1 VYHAKRRDGGAELIF
16 KCAPGTDDHNDLK
29 AMNDPADAEVE
40 NLVNLV
46 NLHEPGILFVLGS
59 RYINGNIYTYTGPIL
74 IALNPF
80 KSLPIYSSQTLETYY
95 NYGLVKEQG
104 LMNEMVV
111 AAISPHVF
119 AIADAAYRAM
129 VKAISN
135 DFGSVASTKGNQ
147 AVLISGESGAGKTES
162 TKLILRYLT
171 TVSAESHELK
181 ESGSVMDKVLQSNP
195 ILEAFGNART
205 VRNDNSSR
213 FGKYID
219 LRFNRT
225 GLLIGGSI
233 TTYLLEK
240 VRLCGQ
246 QLGERNYHVFYQMCA
261 GGSADEMKR
270 WNLTKIQDYAYCNGG
285 QIFKLER
292 IDDQKEFA
300 DTRSSMETLNFD
312 DLYQKQLFDTMA
324 GLLHFGNIKFDP
336 DADGEG
342 SVIAKDP
349 LSSKSMADMCRLT
362 GLPLPN
368 LTQSCTVKVS
378 YASSEKFQ
386 KKLTASQASEAR
398 DALTKAIYAR
408 LFDWIVEQI
417 NAQLKAPNESHCRA
431 DIGVLDIFGF
441 EIFKI
446 NSFEQLCINYTNET
460 LQQQFNKY
468 VFELEQIEYKEE
480 GIEWSFISFP
490 SNQDCLDLIE
500 MKKKGIFAMIDDEC
514 VIPKGS
520 DANLASRMYAA
531 LAQTPRFSANTNHR
545 NNCQFQIAHYAG
557 EVVYTTY
564 TFCDKNKDELPK
576 EAQVMFANSTVPLL
590 AMAFSG
596 SSAGTKAAAGRAGPK
611 PSVCFQFKESLTAL
625 MQKISLTKPHYI
637 RTIKPNDQHKP
648 EMINKIR
655 TTEQLSCG
663 GVLEAVKVARSG
675 FPYRFSHQEFYS
687 RYRPLANPFNTTA
700 QKLPRGIP
708 PAAGDAGSKFC
719 TALMAA
725 LWDDAS
731 RPAPTT
737 DPAVAKVNKHSLDDM
752 VVWKGKVSAAGV
764 AKEQVQIGKTKVFM
778 RTPPYNL
785 LEGRRARLQYLM
797 IIKIQSQAR
806 CKKCMKIL
814 KKLKEEE
821 RKKKERLQKGIAVPP
836 ATPAA
841 VEEVTLAMN
850 SAAVESSYLP
860 KEEAPAYEEDEV
872 AARPLNLRAFVKYS
886 DPVEMP
892 DPATTKALRLLPD
905 NTLVFNPRFRFSQV
919 PMRGGIR
926 EQAVDGDD
934 DSVETIYSENIAD
947 KLSDVDLNKLFHK
960 KADQKAKEAYRMQ
973 FPTKWNTSTVMS
985 LFGINNG

>member
-1 VYHAKRRDGGAELIF
+1 MVF
-16 KCAPGTDDHNDLK
+16 KCSSGTDEHNDIK
-29 AMNDPADAEVE
+29 PMNDPSDAEVE

-59 RYINGNIYTYTGPIL
+59 RYINGNMYTYTGPIL
-74 IALNPF
+74 IAMNPF
-80 KSLPIYSSQTLETYY
+80 KPLPIYDSQTLETYY

-111 AAISPHVF
+111 SALPPHVF
-119 AIADAAYRAM
+119 AIADAAYRNM
-129 VKAISN
+129 MKVIQN
-135 DFGSVASTKGNQ
+135 DFGTIASTAGNQ
-147 AVLISGESGAGKTES
+147 SVLISGESGAGKTES

-181 ESGSVMDKVLQSNP
+181 DTGSVMDKVLQSNP

-219 LRFNRT
+219 LKFNRSGT
-225 GLLIGGSI
+225 LIAGSI

-246 QLGERNYHVFYQMCA
+246 QLGERNYHIFYQMAA
-261 GGSADEMKR
+261 GGSPEELKR
-270 WNLTKIQDYAYCNGG
+270 WNISRIEDFSYCNGG
-285 QIFKLER
+285 NIFKLER
-292 IDDQKEFA
+292 IDDSKEYKYTLNSF
-300 DTRSSMETLNFD
+300 DTLNFD
-312 DLYQKQLFDTMA
+312 EIYQKQLLDIMA
-324 GLLHFGNIKFDP
+324 GLMHFGNIKFDP

-349 LSSKSMADMCRLT
+349 LSNRSMADMCRLA
-362 GLPLPN
+362 GLPVPN
-368 LTQSCTVKVS
+368 LTQSCTIKVS

-386 KKLTASQASEAR
+386 KKLTASQAGEAR
-398 DALTKAIYAR
+398 DALTKAIYSR
-408 LFDWIVEQI
+408 LFDWIVENI
-417 NAQLKAPNESHCRA
+417 NTQLKAQNPNQIRA
-431 DIGVLDIFGF
+431 EIGVLDIFGF
-441 EIFKI
+441 EIFKS
-446 NSFEQLCINYTNET
+446 NTFEQLCINYTNET

-500 MKKKGIFAMIDDEC
+500 KKKTGIFAMLDDEC

-520 DANLASRMYAA
+520 DANLAQRMYAA
-531 LAQTPRFSANTNHR
+531 LAQTPRFSATTAQK

-557 EVVYTTY
+557 EVVYTTH

-576 EAQVMFANSTVPLL
+576 EAQEMFANSTVPLL
-590 AMAFSG
+590 AMAFSNLNQG
-596 SSAGTKAAAGRAGPK
+596 PKAAAGKAGPK
-611 PSVCFQFKESLTAL
+611 PSVCFQFKESLVAL
-625 MQKISLTKPHYI
+625 MHKISLTKPHYI

-648 EMINKIR
+648 EVINKIR

-663 GVLEAVKVARSG
+663 GVLEAVKVSRSG
-675 FPYRFSHQEFYS
+675 FPYRYSHAEFYS

-700 QKLPRGIP
+700 QKLPRAIP
-708 PAAGDAGSKFC
+708 PGAGEAGSKFC

-737 DPAVAKVNKHSLDDM
+737 DPAQAKYYRHILDDM
-752 VVWKGKVSAAGV
+752 VTWKGKISSAGV

-797 IIKIQSQAR
+797 VIKIQSQAR
-806 CKKCMKIL
+806 CKRCMNIL
-814 KKLKEEE
+814 KKLKEEDRL
-821 RKKKERLQKGIAVPP
+821 RKLRLQQGIKAPP
-836 ATPAA
+836 ATAA
-841 VEEVTLAMN
+841 QVEEVIAPTEVASIN
-850 SAAVESSYLP
+850 SHIVTHP
-860 KEEAPAYEEDEV
+860 REEAPALEEDEV
-872 AARPLNLRAFVKYS
+872 AARPLNLRAFIKYS
-886 DPVEMP
+886 DPVELP
-892 DPATTKALRLLPD
+892 DPATTRALRLLPD
-905 NTLVFNPRFRFSQV
+905 NTLVFNPKFRFSQV
-919 PMRGGIR
+919 PLRGGIR

-934 DSVETIYSENIAD
+934 DSIETIYSENVAD
-947 KLSDVDLNKLFHK
+947 KLADVDLAKLFHK
-960 KADQKAKEAYRMQ
+960 KADSKAKEAYRLQ
-973 FPTKWNTSTVMS
+973 FPTKWNTTTVLNM
-985 LFGINNG
+985 FGINAYNR